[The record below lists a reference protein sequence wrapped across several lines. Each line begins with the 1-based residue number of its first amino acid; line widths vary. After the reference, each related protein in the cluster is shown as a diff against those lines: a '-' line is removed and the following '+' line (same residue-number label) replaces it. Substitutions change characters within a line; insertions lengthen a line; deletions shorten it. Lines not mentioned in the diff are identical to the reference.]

1 MKSFFEI
8 WRTNIKEF
16 VFRKPKEVLDIDR
29 AILAI
34 LNDAVLKNREEI
46 ITQEELINKI
56 ERAKKDRIKEL
67 IIKSIGN
74 KSDVLIKNNM
84 SEIASIICTEYNRI
98 VKSTI
103 NDIGGIR
110 SKIINQS
117 NKVDY
122 SLKFKFYYDETNN
135 YRKFYINDKGNFNQ
149 PIENFFVL
157 GGLCLDEKQ
166 KDNVESLMSNLKLQK
181 NVKELKAHHVFKS
194 QDFLECLNASKL
206 NVLLRWINNNRILI
220 HFVAVDHMFIFASD
234 IADMICADEKE
245 KVFYA
250 DIIYGFIEKDTNS
263 VFDIMSRFKYPQIQN
278 SELNAFLQAWKD
290 YILQCKKNN
299 DIKDNFDKLA
309 EKVFYDLVIERID
322 TVLISDVR
330 FENRDFIVEKY
341 DIYYQIMPILFLNS
355 NHIFDEELEVQAE
368 LLKNAQWTINEQK
381 ITNYFF
387 TNSVNSKM
395 VQVSDVMVSLISK
408 LLKYTREFETGNSI
422 NISLSKLKSSLKTQR
437 QRENFCLLMKIIKN
451 SYEKNQQFICV
462 HGCYT
467 KRNILDLLL
476 SISKITEESIFME
489 NYETD

>member
-8 WRTNIKEF
+8 WRNNIKEF
-16 VFRKPKEVLDIDR
+16 LFRKPKEVLDIDS

-34 LNDAVLKNREEI
+34 LNDAVLKNREDI
-46 ITQEELINKI
+46 ITQEELIKKI
-56 ERAKKDRIKEL
+56 ERSKKDRIKEL

-84 SEIASIICTEYNRI
+84 SEISSIICAEYNRI
-98 VKSTI
+98 VKLTI

-117 NKVDY
+117 DKVDY
-122 SLKFKFYYDETNN
+122 SLKFRFYYDETNN
-135 YRKFYINDKGNFNQ
+135 YRKFYINDKGKFNQ

-194 QDFLECLNASKL
+194 QDFLECLDASKL

-220 HFVAVDHMFIFASD
+220 HFVAVDHMFILASD

-245 KVFYA
+245 NVFYA
-250 DIIYGFIEKDTNS
+250 DIIYGFIKKDRNS
-263 VFDIMSRFKYPQIQN
+263 VFDIMSRFNYPQIQN
-278 SELNAFLQAWKD
+278 SELNAFLRAWKD

-299 DIKDNFDKLA
+299 DINKFA
-309 EKVFYDLVIERID
+309 EKVFYDSV
-322 TVLISDVR
+322 
-330 FENRDFIVEKY
+330 
-341 DIYYQIMPILFLNS
+341 IMPILFLNS
-355 NHIFDEELEVQAE
+355 THIFDEELEIQEE

-381 ITNYFF
+381 INNYSF
-387 TNSVNSKM
+387 TNSVNSRM

-408 LLKYTREFETGNSI
+408 LLKYTREFEMGNRTD
-422 NISLSKLKSSLKTQR
+422 ISLSKLKSSLKTQM

-462 HGCYT
+462 HECHT
-467 KRNILDLLL
+467 KRNALNLLMR
-476 SISKITEESIFME
+476 ISKITEENIVME
-489 NYETD
+489 NYEND

>member
-8 WRTNIKEF
+8 WRNNIKEF
-16 VFRKPKEVLDIDR
+16 LFRKPKEVLDIDS

-34 LNDAVLKNREEI
+34 LNDAVLKNREDI
-46 ITQEELINKI
+46 ITQEELIKKI
-56 ERAKKDRIKEL
+56 ERSKKDRIKEL

-84 SEIASIICTEYNRI
+84 SEISSIICAEYNRI
-98 VKSTI
+98 VKLTI

-117 NKVDY
+117 DKVDY
-122 SLKFKFYYDETNN
+122 SLKFRFYYDETNN
-135 YRKFYINDKGNFNQ
+135 YRKFYINDKGKFNQ

-194 QDFLECLNASKL
+194 QDFLECLDASKL

-220 HFVAVDHMFIFASD
+220 HFVAVDQMFILASD

-245 KVFYA
+245 NVFYA
-250 DIIYGFIEKDTNS
+250 DIIYGFIKKDRNS
-263 VFDIMSRFKYPQIQN
+263 VFDIMSRFNYPQIQN
-278 SELNAFLQAWKD
+278 SELNAFLRAWKD

-299 DIKDNFDKLA
+299 DINKFA
-309 EKVFYDLVIERID
+309 EKVFYDSVIERID

-330 FENRDFIVEKY
+330 FENRDCIVEKY

-355 NHIFDEELEVQAE
+355 THIFDEELEIQEE

-381 ITNYFF
+381 INNYSF
-387 TNSVNSKM
+387 TNSVNSRM

-408 LLKYTREFETGNSI
+408 LLKYTREFEMGNRTD
-422 NISLSKLKSSLKTQR
+422 ISLSKLKSSLKTQM

-462 HGCYT
+462 HECHT
-467 KRNILDLLL
+467 KRNALNLLMR
-476 SISKITEESIFME
+476 ISKITEENIVME
-489 NYETD
+489 NYEND